1 MDRCPAASGQN
12 PRSPAR
18 CVNLLALEFRAVIDQ
33 AKGILME
40 RHEMTA
46 DQAFQALAQAS
57 RNVDRR
63 LRDIADR
70 LVTTGELSLR

>member
-1 MDRCPAASGQN
+1 
-12 PRSPAR
+12 
-18 CVNLLALEFRAVIDQ
+18 
-33 AKGILME
+33 ME
-40 RHEMTA
+40 RHKMTA